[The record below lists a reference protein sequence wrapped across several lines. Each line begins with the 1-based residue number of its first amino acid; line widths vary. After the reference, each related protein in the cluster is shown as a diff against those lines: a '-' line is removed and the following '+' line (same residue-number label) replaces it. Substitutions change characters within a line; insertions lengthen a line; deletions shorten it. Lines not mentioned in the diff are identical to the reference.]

1 MYQQQDEEN
10 DAFWSQVRLA
20 MIEARQ
26 TDEPKFFKILADIY
40 SANKKKK
47 GKRVLC
53 PPTGENVS
61 ELEEEETEEGE
72 EEVTKGVVKGR
83 RSRGAGKQ
91 NSNVEPGDGLANED
105 VIVE

>member
-1 MYQQQDEEN
+1 
-10 DAFWSQVRLA
+10 

-26 TDEPKFFKILADIY
+26 TDEPKFFQILADTY

-53 PPTGENVS
+53 PPTGESVS
-61 ELEEEETEEGE
+61 ELEEEEAEEGE
-72 EEVTKGVVKGR
+72 EEGVVKGR

-91 NSNVEPGDGLANED
+91 NSDVEPGDGLANED
-105 VIVE
+105 MMVK